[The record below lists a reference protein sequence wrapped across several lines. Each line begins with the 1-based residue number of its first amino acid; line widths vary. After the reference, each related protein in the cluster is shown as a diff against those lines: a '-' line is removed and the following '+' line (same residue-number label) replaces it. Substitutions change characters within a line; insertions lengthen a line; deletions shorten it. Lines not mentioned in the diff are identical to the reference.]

1 MNSNIREWGNSLAI
15 RIPQALAIE
24 AGLEKDTEI
33 ELSVVNGKLIIERTP
48 KYTLEELLAGV
59 TPENLHGETDTGD
72 PVGNEIW

>member
-24 AGLEKDTEI
+24 AGLEKDAEI
-33 ELSVVNGKLIIERTP
+33 ELSVINGRLIIERTP

-59 TPENLHGETDTGD
+59 TPENLHAETDTGD
-72 PVGNEIW
+72 PVGNEVW